1 MLWASPA
8 RAGMAEIPVTIAPP
22 LLRAFFITE
31 LFNGPGAAAEVVDE
45 ADGCRHITLTA
56 PELSVEGEKVVM
68 WARVTMRAGVTLFNQ
83 CVTPVTWV
91 GLIRVAQRPY
101 LHDGEWK
108 LRFIS
113 EESRLYNERRQPA
126 MLSGLLY
133 RFARKHV
140 HAALDAVTVNLAP
153 PVDDLKSLL
162 DDFIPAE
169 RRALAARLA
178 ESLRPGAASVS
189 PDGVRVTILAE
200 IPEGAA
206 PLSAERPLSGEELD
220 RFEEGWERF
229 DAYLAN
235 LVTAL
240 ADRPLDGED
249 HAILLDTLLTMRY
262 RFIDELARGAARDDF
277 VREQFMESWQAMA
290 PVFRKR
296 LADGEGR
303 STLAYLSFFTAA
315 DALVALKRIGP
326 ALGIDI
332 SRDGLLR
339 MARLAAGE
347 GATLAYTGRA
357 DGGLR
362 RALGLGPP
370 LEESEIAPEMQDESA
385 LRLALRMIAGWLIPS
400 AWAAPINR
408 DELERWIAGK
418 DDMDGHIT
426 RVRELLAS
434 AGARAA
440 SNGINGERAR
450 EFFLAVLA
458 PLAWQESCFK
468 QFKLVKGK
476 AGYIR
481 SYNNTSVGLMQVNE
495 RVWRGVY
502 NPENLRWNIQ
512 YNARA
517 GAEIASLYLTRYA
530 LPTAGEAAL
539 DDPGALAGLLYA
551 LYNGGPGERAKFPD
565 RKARGKLYLS
575 DQLFAE
581 KWRWAAGGEWGE
593 TRQCF

>member
-1 MLWASPA
+1 MTITLAALMLWAAPV
-8 RAGMAEIPVTIAPP
+8 RAGRAEIPVTIAPP
-22 LLRAFFITE
+22 LLRAFFMEE
-31 LFNGPGAAAEVVDE
+31 LFNGPGGAAEVVDE
-45 ADGCRHITLTA
+45 ADGCRRITLTA
-56 PELSVEGEKVVM
+56 PELSTEGARVAL

-83 CVTPVTWV
+83 CVTPVTWE
-91 GLIRVAQRPY
+91 GLIQVMQRPS
-101 LHDGEWK
+101 LQEGEWK

-200 IPEGAA
+200 VPEGAA
-206 PLSAERPLSGEELD
+206 PVSGERPLSGEELA

-262 RFIDELARGAARDDF
+262 RFMDELARGAARDDF
-277 VREQFMESWQAMA
+277 VREQFMESWQGMA

-303 STLAYLSFFTAA
+303 STLAYLSFFTAG

-370 LEESEIAPEMQDESA
+370 LEESEIPPEMQDESA
-385 LRLALRMIAGWLIPS
+385 LRLAV
-400 AWAAPINR
+400 
-408 DELERWIAGK
+408 
-418 DDMDGHIT
+418 HIM
-426 RVRELLAS
+426 RVRELLAA
-434 AGARAA
+434 AGGRAA

-468 QFKLVKGK
+468 QFKMIKGK

-530 LPTAGEAAL
+530 LSTAGEAAL

-565 RKARGKLYLS
+565 RKTRGKLYLS

-593 TRQCF
+593 ARQCF